1 MAGDSVRRERLGWK
15 KVPGPHRGKLTGHSR
30 LTETHGAASEKR
42 CLPVP
47 HSSGTW
53 EEESGNILLKKFRP
67 DGGRGLRLWGQCV
80 LLRTRCRRS
89 ELNQHH
95 PRVGGRR
102 SGQEGGQGGWWVLY
116 QDTTVVGSTTIT
128 QAFTQ
133 PIRQRWAEN
142 KLRRIITT
150 NEEITWKIL
159 FSILTSKL
167 GSLEFLLDL
176 VHLFGF
182 GQLGY
187 STA

>member
-1 MAGDSVRRERLGWK
+1 MADWQIGWPAIRWEENGWGGK
-15 KVPGPHRGKLTGHSR
+15 RFRGLTGGNSPG
-30 LTETHGAASEKR
+30 THGAASEKR

-142 KLRRIITT
+142 KLRRIIYDKWGNYLENTIFNFDLQT
-150 NEEITWKIL
+150 R
-159 FSILTSKL
+159 KL
-167 GSLEFLLDL
+167 GISAGSCPSVWFWAAWL
-176 VHLFGF
+176 
-182 GQLGY
+182 
-187 STA
+187 

>member
-1 MAGDSVRRERLGWK
+1 MAGDLVRREGLRWK
-15 KVPGPHRGKLTGHSR
+15 KVPRPHRGKLTGHSR
-30 LTETHGAASEKR
+30 GSLREKVSAR
-42 CLPVP
+42 SAFQWNVGGGERK
-47 HSSGTW
+47 HSP
-53 EEESGNILLKKFRP
+53 EKKIRP

-142 KLRRIITT
+142 KLRRIIYDKWGNYLENTIFNFDLQT
-150 NEEITWKIL
+150 R
-159 FSILTSKL
+159 KL
-167 GSLEFLLDL
+167 GISAGSCPSVWFWAAWL
-176 VHLFGF
+176 
-182 GQLGY
+182 
-187 STA
+187 

>member
-1 MAGDSVRRERLGWK
+1 MAGYSVRRERLGWK
-15 KVPGPHRGKLTGHSR
+15 KVPGPHRALTGHSR
-30 LTETHGAASEKR
+30 LTGQPPRKGVCPFRIPVERGRRRAETFSWEKK
-42 CLPVP
+42 
-47 HSSGTW
+47 
-53 EEESGNILLKKFRP
+53 IRP

-142 KLRRIITT
+142 KLRRIIYDKWGNYLENTIFNFDLQT
-150 NEEITWKIL
+150 R
-159 FSILTSKL
+159 KL
-167 GSLEFLLDL
+167 GISAGSCPSVWFWAAWL
-176 VHLFGF
+176 
-182 GQLGY
+182 
-187 STA
+187 